1 MRKLFLLFLPLF
13 AASCGQVKQQASA
26 PEPVNVMSF
35 NIRYDNPEDS
45 LDNWQYR
52 KDRAANAIRFYD
64 VDILGTQEVL
74 HNQLEDLK
82 QRLPEYGV
90 IGVGREDGKEKGE
103 YSALWYKKD
112 RFNLLDSGY
121 FWLSETPEVAGSKGW
136 DGACE
141 RIASSCGQV
150 KQQASAPEPV
160 NVMSFNIRYDNPE
173 DSLDNWQY
181 RKDRA
186 ANAIR
191 FYDVDILGT
200 QEVLH
205 NQLEDLKQ
213 RLPEYGVIGVGREDG
228 KEKGEYSALWYK
240 KDRFNLLDS
249 GYFWLSETPEVAGSK
264 GWDGAC
270 ERIAS
275 WAKLQDKVSGKEF
288 FALNTHL
295 DHVGVAARR
304 EGISLMLDKVNELS
318 GNLPVVVTGDFNASP
333 ESDVIK
339 HVTDPSNPE
348 HLTDARQASAIV
360 YGPAWSFHDF
370 GKIPYDKRPLID
382 YVFVRNGLKVL
393 RYGVLA
399 ETENNAFLSDHAPI
413 LVTVE

>member
-13 AASCGQVKQQASA
+13 AASCGQVKQQA
-26 PEPVNVMSF
+26 P
-35 NIRYDNPEDS
+35 
-45 LDNWQYR
+45 
-52 KDRAANAIRFYD
+52 
-64 VDILGTQEVL
+64 
-74 HNQLEDLK
+74 
-82 QRLPEYGV
+82 
-90 IGVGREDGKEKGE
+90 
-103 YSALWYKKD
+103 
-112 RFNLLDSGY
+112 
-121 FWLSETPEVAGSKGW
+121 
-136 DGACE
+136 
-141 RIASSCGQV
+141 
-150 KQQASAPEPV
+150 APEPV

-275 WAKLQDKVSGKEF
+275 WAKLVRMESGCLYVEHCLGDKCRDSSPSLPIKRRWACPSF
-288 FALNTHL
+288 FC
-295 DHVGVAARR
+295 
-304 EGISLMLDKVNELS
+304 
-318 GNLPVVVTGDFNASP
+318 
-333 ESDVIK
+333 
-339 HVTDPSNPE
+339 
-348 HLTDARQASAIV
+348 
-360 YGPAWSFHDF
+360 
-370 GKIPYDKRPLID
+370 
-382 YVFVRNGLKVL
+382 
-393 RYGVLA
+393 
-399 ETENNAFLSDHAPI
+399 
-413 LVTVE
+413 

>member
-1 MRKLFLLFLPLF
+1 MKNLFLLLLPLV
-13 AASCGQVKQQASA
+13 AASCGQVKQQTSA
-26 PEPVNVMSF
+26 PQPVNVMSF

-82 QRLPEYGV
+82 QRLPGYAV

-103 YSALWYKKD
+103 YSALWYKTD
-112 RFNLLDSGY
+112 RFD
-121 FWLSETPEVAGSKGW
+121 
-136 DGACE
+136 
-141 RIASSCGQV
+141 
-150 KQQASAPEPV
+150 
-160 NVMSFNIRYDNPE
+160 
-173 DSLDNWQY
+173 
-181 RKDRA
+181 
-186 ANAIR
+186 
-191 FYDVDILGT
+191 
-200 QEVLH
+200 
-205 NQLEDLKQ
+205 
-213 RLPEYGVIGVGREDG
+213 
-228 KEKGEYSALWYK
+228 
-240 KDRFNLLDS
+240 LLDS

-275 WAKLQDKVSGKEF
+275 WAKLQDKKSGKKY

-304 EGISLMLDKVNELS
+304 EGISLILDRVNELS
-318 GNLPVVVTGDFNASP
+318 DGLPVIVTGDFNSDP
-333 ESDVIK
+333 QSDVIK
-339 HVTDPSNPE
+339 HITDAANPE
-348 HLTDARQASAIV
+348 HLTDSRDVAAIV
-360 YGPAWSFHDF
+360 YGPSWSFHDF
-370 GKIPYDKRPLID
+370 GNIPYDRRPLID
-382 YVFVRNGLKVL
+382 YVFVNQGLKVL

-399 ETENNAFLSDHAPI
+399 EMENNAFLSDHAPV